1 MGPIEG
7 IKSVAPVESP
17 TSSGATG
24 SQAAPLP
31 SRQLLAPRESCAAGS
46 QPVGPRPLAAFL
58 SHLIATAHDAPQTR
72 RQRRAAVSEAL
83 AAYAATTQRL
93 AGEPTTSAI
102 AAGARAA

>member
-1 MGPIEG
+1 MGPIAG
-7 IKSVAPVESP
+7 IKSVAPAESP
-17 TSSGATG
+17 TSRGATG

-31 SRQLLAPRESCAAGS
+31 PRQVLALRGSCAGS

-58 SHLIATAHDAPQTR
+58 SHLIATAQDAPQTR

-93 AGEPTTSAI
+93 AGEPTRSAI
-102 AAGARAA
+102 SAGARAA

>member
-1 MGPIEG
+1 MGPIAG

-17 TSSGATG
+17 TSSGANG

-31 SRQLLAPRESCAAGS
+31 SRQLLAPRESCAGS

-93 AGEPTTSAI
+93 AGKPTTSAVSV
-102 AAGARAA
+102 GARAA